1 MKDIEIAKDL
11 LLKENL
17 SLVVVKDGE
26 VVFKSDDRGIKPL
39 YTAVKEN
46 KESLKGSS
54 IADKVIG
61 KAAAMLCEYGQIQKL
76 YTSLISQKAI
86 EVLDKA
92 NIKYYYELD
101 VPFIKNRDNTDL
113 CPIENLSLNVSSTD
127 ELIEKIE
134 RFLSGIK

>member
-113 CPIENLSLNVSSTD
+113 CPIENLSLNVRSTD

-134 RFLSGIK
+134 SFLSDIK